1 MNYQFTLFVLSREI
15 WVRTTDLEH
24 TSLLS
29 QNPQRAPLNSQIQSQ
44 AAHNPSAP
52 PMPHLSKLPLKDW
65 SEKKNRSGMFSGL
78 LYSSQSPARC
88 PELRQTVQ
96 SDRST
101 LPTELHAGHLC
112 NTSPRVLW
120 MPQHCWAVTSVFH
133 TETASWCLVKQVLEL
148 LN

>member
-65 SEKKNRSGMFSGL
+65 SEKKIGVGCFLVFSIPP
-78 LYSSQSPARC
+78 S
-88 PELRQTVQ
+88 
-96 SDRST
+96 
-101 LPTELHAGHLC
+101 HL
-112 NTSPRVLW
+112 
-120 MPQHCWAVTSVFH
+120 QGA
-133 TETASWCLVKQVLEL
+133 